1 MGTPDAPDRIVMIK
15 PLLLAALL
23 CLPLLACDGNADGV
37 GKAIGT
43 RAAEISGGL
52 GQKARDATDEAR
64 RELLRNN
71 TALHAKGQPRAEIT
85 PDGQLLVDGKQ
96 IPTDATQRRQL
107 LDHRALLI
115 ANSTDRLNADQSYA
129 DAADATLKGIFGGG
143 GDVRKQVGNEYDRL
157 KDELKRICSRMPA
170 LLASQQTLARD
181 IPAFKA
187 YATMTQNDVDRCG
200 KGDGS
205 FSIPFDD

>member
-1 MGTPDAPDRIVMIK
+1 M
-15 PLLLAALL
+15 
-23 CLPLLACDGNADGV
+23 
-37 GKAIGT
+37 
-43 RAAEISGGL
+43 
-52 GQKARDATDEAR
+52 
-64 RELLRNN
+64 
-71 TALHAKGQPRAEIT
+71 
-85 PDGQLLVDGKQ
+85 VDGKQ

-129 DAADATLKGIFGGG
+129 VAADATLKGIFGGG

-205 FSIPFDD
+205 FSIPFDDWDTSAQPAGSGSPLPPPGLQWAPRMPPIESS